1 MFSTNQAVD
10 GHNVKIFNNSKN
22 QKVNICV
29 VDIIIGDLSD
39 ELKERMK
46 QKIPNDPTK
55 TMGLFSV
62 CSVHVAAKYDLTTN
76 VSVLDGMTNGAECVV
91 KKIDYRV
98 ADSTRP
104 SIIWV
109 IFQDPNIG
117 HHWKREYSHLYNG
130 HIQSTWTPILEIT
143 RQFRLYK
150 RNQVQV
156 LRRQFPLRP
165 AAAKTIH
172 RCQGDTLEEAVVDLP
187 ASTREHMHYVGLT
200 RLRNISGLHILNLNE
215 KKIAVSKKV
224 EAEMSR
230 LRSEASLK
238 PCIPF
243 LYETP
248 SDKKSNFKILFQNVR
263 SLHLHIEDVACDY
276 SVQAAHVNVFVET
289 ALCSRDIDDAYDL
302 TNFHL
307 YRNDYDPQNTT
318 RTTYGTAVYI
328 RNDVECTCDPFRWNY
343 NNTEM
348 TVAICN
354 LPGCNNIHVIG
365 IYRSKSKVVF
375 SKLIEALEHLHRT
388 ILSEPQ
394 TPVIILGD
402 FNVNFTEINS
412 EQKALTCEIYDQ
424 AKRLHPADKTIH
436 NRL

>member
-1 MFSTNQAVD
+1 LFSTNQAVD

-22 QKVNICV
+22 QKVIICA
-29 VDIIIGDLSD
+29 VDIIIRDLSD

-46 QKIPNDPTK
+46 QKIPHDPTK

-62 CSVHVAAKYDLTTN
+62 CSVHVAAKYDLTTI
-76 VSVLDGMTNGAECVV
+76 VSVLDGMTNRAECTV

-98 ADSTRP
+98 VGSTRP

-117 HHWKREYSHLYNG
+117 RHWRREYAHLYNG
-130 HIQSTWTPILEIT
+130 HRCIQSTWTPILEIT

-156 LRRQFPLRP
+156 LRRQSPLRP

-172 RCQGDTLEEAVVDLP
+172 HCQGDTLEEAAVDLP
-187 ASTREHMHYVGLT
+187 ASAREHMHYVGLS
-200 RLRNISGLHILNLNE
+200 RLQNISGLHIFNLNE

-243 LYETP
+243 LYET
-248 SDKKSNFKILFQNVR
+248 SSNKSNLKILFQNVR
-263 SLHLHIEDVACDY
+263 SLHLYIEDVASDY
-276 SVQAAHVNVFVET
+276 SLQAAHVNILVERD
-289 ALCSRDIDDAYDL
+289 LCSRNINETYDMA
-302 TNFHL
+302 NFRL

-318 RTTYGTAVYI
+318 QTTYGTAVYI
-328 RNDVECTCDPFRWNY
+328 RND
-343 NNTEM
+343 
-348 TVAICN
+348 
-354 LPGCNNIHVIG
+354 
-365 IYRSKSKVVF
+365 
-375 SKLIEALEHLHRT
+375 
-388 ILSEPQ
+388 LSAPV
-394 TPVIILGD
+394 TPLDG
-402 FNVNFTEINS
+402 TTTT
-412 EQKALTCEIYDQ
+412 QK
-424 AKRLHPADKTIH
+424 
-436 NRL
+436 